1 MTEHATI
8 RRWIPRAFA
17 MLLVLAAGGGGDI
30 TREISFQQRVE
41 AQDAIKRVYYS
52 HQIDARRTFE
62 EAVPP

>member
-1 MTEHATI
+1 
-8 RRWIPRAFA
+8 